1 MATVLDETV
10 ISRASDRSIARHVWT
25 PVELAAR
32 FGAMPMER
40 LRHNRDWGRATE
52 ADVVA
57 LEARTEKSLCELID
71 GVLVEKAMGS
81 RESQIAVCL
90 LTILWSFVRPNQL
103 GLILG
108 PDGMLRFPNGRVYL
122 PDVTFI
128 SRDRL
133 PNGELP
139 DAAIT
144 PIVPDLCVEI
154 LSRSN
159 TAAEIEAKTA
169 DYFAHGVREVW
180 LVRPVEKTLT
190 VLTSNGEPRVLAETD
205 RFAAGAILPGLE
217 FAVGELFAAR

>member
-10 ISRASDRSIARHVWT
+10 ISRAIERSMARHVWT

-71 GVLVEKAMGS
+71 GVLVEKAIGS
-81 RESQIAVCL
+81 RESQIAY
-90 LTILWSFVRPNQL
+90 R
-103 GLILG
+103 LILKIG
-108 PDGMLRFPNGRVYL
+108 AVVEAARLGVVLLPDGMLRFPNGRVYL

-190 VLTSNGEPRVLAETD
+190 VLTANGEQRVLAETD
-205 RFAAGAILPGLE
+205 RLAAGAILPGLE
-217 FAVGELFAAR
+217 FAVSELFVAG